1 MLEVPFGPSLWTHL
15 VALIPKPFVRR
26 AVVPNSQNVVAIVC
40 RDEQGVWR
48 RVPSTKTKEGDE
60 FRFLPTARGS
70 SPSWGQF
77 GMKTTQPFC
86 DSSRVLRSNS
96 EALAA
101 AFHHS
106 EVNTGFHG
114 RLLMSQFDHSTRAHL
129 PDL

>member
-60 FRFLPTARGS
+60 LRLLPTARGIVA
-70 SPSWGQF
+70 
-77 GMKTTQPFC
+77 
-86 DSSRVLRSNS
+86 VLGTIRD
-96 EALAA
+96 E
-101 AFHHS
+101 
-106 EVNTGFHG
+106 
-114 RLLMSQFDHSTRAHL
+114 DHSAILRL
-129 PDL
+129 IEGFEVE